1 MTDLETAL
9 EQLLAER
16 GVDHRL
22 IHHGEIWT
30 VDDGL
35 AALRDEYA
43 GPDAV
48 VKTQAFDA
56 NGRWIFAAVAEDRR
70 IAEGRLARSIG
81 VARSRLTML
90 GPDVIENQLGYQLG
104 GLTPL
109 HIDPRISVVIDP
121 SVVDRT
127 MVYCVLG
134 TRSITVALAARD
146 LVEVAQA
153 TVSEIARS

>member
-48 VKTQAFDA
+48 VKTLAFDA
-56 NGRWIFAAVAEDRR
+56 DGRWIFAAVAEDRR

-81 VARSRLTML
+81 LARSRLTML
-90 GPDVIENQLGYQLG
+90 GPDVIENQLG

-127 MVYCVLG
+127 MVYCALG

>member
-48 VKTQAFDA
+48 VKTLAFDA
-56 NGRWIFAAVAEDRR
+56 DGRWIFAAVAE
-70 IAEGRLARSIG
+70 GRLARSIG
-81 VARSRLTML
+81 LARSRLTML

-127 MVYCVLG
+127 MVYCALG